1 MLEMLPRRLVILGA
15 GAIGMEFAYVMNSF
29 GVEVTLVEMLD
40 TILPLEDS
48 ETVEVV
54 RRDFVKKGVKILTG
68 TRAEGLERKPEG
80 AVVRLSGKDGA
91 KTEVEADQVLVAV
104 GRAPNTEN
112 LGLEALGIRTEKG
125 FIPVGDYGQTAVPS
139 IYAIGDVVAT
149 PLLAHVASKE
159 GEIAVERMAGKDPER
174 RVALDE
180 IPSAVYCEP
189 QVGSFGLTERESVER
204 GVRFQKAVF
213 PYRGIGKAVAVEA
226 LDGIVKIL
234 HDPQTGEILG
244 AHVAGAEATELVH
257 ELLLAKKSELTVQD
271 IAGMIHAHPTLSEGV
286 MEAARLAEGW
296 AIHI

>member
-1 MLEMLPRRLVILGA
+1 M
-15 GAIGMEFAYVMNSF
+15 
-29 GVEVTLVEMLD
+29 
-40 TILPLEDS
+40 
-48 ETVEVV
+48 
-54 RRDFVKKGVKILTG
+54 
-68 TRAEGLERKPEG
+68 
-80 AVVRLSGKDGA
+80 
-91 KTEVEADQVLVAV
+91 
-104 GRAPNTEN
+104 
-112 LGLEALGIRTEKG
+112 
-125 FIPVGDYGQTAVPS
+125 QTADPN

-189 QVGSFGLTERESVER
+189 QVGSFGLTEREAVER